1 MPFAFFIS
9 ISISIVKVSLMAS
22 RLFNI
27 LLVVGFGLLAGVR
40 AQAGALVL
48 LTDFGTSDGAVSAM
62 HGVAYGVDPT
72 LVVSDLT
79 HQIPDY
85 DIWLGAYRLFQTAN
99 YWPEGTV
106 FVAVVDPGVGT
117 SRKSVVLKTK
127 QGRYFV
133 GPDNGLFTLIA
144 ERDGVAELRE
154 IDESVNRLPGSGE
167 SYTFHGRD
175 VYAYVGARLASGG
188 IHYEQVGPVLPAEA
202 VVKIAYQRPVLK
214 GKVIRGIIPVLDEK
228 YGNVWSNIPKALFDQ
243 LQVGVGEQVQ
253 VRILH
258 GGKQVAKVVAP
269 FEHTFGGVAQGK
281 PLVYLNSLL
290 DVAVAISQ
298 GNFAAAHQVQSGVDW
313 EIELTKVA
321 GAKRSH

>member
-1 MPFAFFIS
+1 MTSRF
-9 ISISIVKVSLMAS
+9 VKLLTLAVFSTLLMA
-22 RLFNI
+22 
-27 LLVVGFGLLAGVR
+27 R
-40 AQAGALVL
+40 AHASSALVL
-48 LTDFGTSDGAVSAM
+48 LTDFGTADGAVSAM

-85 DIWLGAYRLFQTAN
+85 DIWLGAYRLYQSAN
-99 YWPEGTV
+99 YWPQGTV
-106 FVAVVDPGVGT
+106 FVSVVDPGVGT
-117 SRKSVVLKTK
+117 SRKSVVLKTRG
-127 QGRYFV
+127 GRYFV

-154 IDESVNRLPGSGE
+154 IDESVNRLAGSSD

-175 VYAYVGARLASGG
+175 VYAFVGARLASGA
-188 IHYEQVGPVLPAEA
+188 ISYEQVGPVLDSAS
-202 VVKIAYQRPVLK
+202 VVKIAYQQPLRT
-214 GKVIRGIIPVLDEK
+214 GNVIRGIIPVLDEK
-228 YGNVWSNIPKALFDQ
+228 YGNVWTNIPKTLFDE
-243 LQVGVGEQVQ
+243 LNVKAGDLFQ

-269 FEHTFGGVAQGK
+269 FEHTFGGVAKGK

-298 GNFAAAHQVQSGVDW
+298 GNFAAKHHIASGVDW
-313 EIELTKVA
+313 EIEVTRTGKS
-321 GAKRSH
+321 K

>member
-1 MPFAFFIS
+1 MVA
-9 ISISIVKVSLMAS
+9 
-22 RLFNI
+22 RLFKWSF
-27 LLVVGFGLLAGVR
+27 LMVFSMLLAAR
-40 AQAGALVL
+40 AQAESALVL

-62 HGVAYGVDPT
+62 HGVAYGVDPK

-99 YWPEGTV
+99 YWPVGTV

-154 IDESVNRLPGSGE
+154 IDESRNRLPGSGE

-175 VYAYVGARLASGG
+175 VYAYVGARLASGA
-188 IHYEQVGPVLPAEA
+188 ITYEQVGPPLDNGA
-202 VVKIAYQRPVLK
+202 VVRIPYQQPALK
-214 GKVIRGIIPVLDEK
+214 GNVVRGIIPVLDEK
-228 YGNVWSNIPKALFDQ
+228 YGNVWSNIPKALFEQ
-243 LQVGVGEQVQ
+243 LNVGVGEQVQ

-258 GGKQVAKVVAP
+258 GGKQVASVVAP

-290 DVAVAISQ
+290 DVAVAVSQ
-298 GNFAAAHQVQSGVDW
+298 GNFAAKYHVQSGVDW
-313 EIELTKVA
+313 EIELSKVA
-321 GAKRSH
+321 GKGK